1 MDLRLEGARLA
12 VLSACETGLPGAKLP
27 EEAVSLPSG
36 LIQAGVAGV
45 VGSLWAV
52 SDVSTALLMARFY
65 DLWRKEG
72 LEPPE
77 ALRQAQIWLRDST
90 NAEKE
95 AFFRHALPELGAT
108 RRFQDLDFAHPFYW
122 AAFSYVGA

>member
-1 MDLRLEGARLA
+1 VNE
-12 VLSACETGLPGAKLP
+12 
-27 EEAVSLPSG
+27 
-36 LIQAGVAGV
+36 
-45 VGSLWAV
+45 
-52 SDVSTALLMARFY
+52 VSTALLMARFY

-90 NAEKE
+90 NTEKE
-95 AFFRHALPELGAT
+95 AFFRDALPELGAT